1 MEISGFFSGSVME
14 LYIVFMPKVG
24 LDFTPRFIKT
34 ELDKVSQREVFSRQ
48 VGILKYILEWNHVS
62 FLIFYH

>member
-1 MEISGFFSGSVME
+1 ME